1 MRYGRRVKPTPLTPH
16 DHIDGPEN
24 AQLTLIEYGD
34 FECPFCVRAF
44 PILESVRATY
54 RGRIR
59 FVFRHLSKSQEGF
72 DKQAAEASE
81 FAASEQ
87 RFWEMHRELFT
98 HPAEHEVPQLVSYAA
113 AIGLDAEKCRLA
125 LVEHRFAAR
134 VRELAVAAVRSGI
147 IGTPVLFINE
157 QRFEDRIEIATL
169 TAAIDEA
176 LAGS

>member
-1 MRYGRRVKPTPLTPH
+1 MRYRRRVKPTPLTPH

-34 FECPFCVRAF
+34 FSCPFCVRAF
-44 PILESVRATY
+44 PILESVRQTY

-59 FVFRHLSKSQEGF
+59 FVFRHLSKSSQGF

-81 FAASEQ
+81 FAASEG

-98 HPAEHEVPQLVSYAA
+98 HPDQHEPPQLVSYAA

-125 LVEHRFAAR
+125 LLEHRFAAQ

-147 IGTPVLFINE
+147 IGTPVLFLNDE
-157 QRFEDRIEIATL
+157 RFEDRIEIDTL
-169 TAAIDEA
+169 TVAIDKA
-176 LAGS
+176 LAPS

>member
-16 DHIDGPEN
+16 DHVDGPED

-44 PILESVRATY
+44 PILESVRASY
-54 RGRIR
+54 RGSVR
-59 FVFRHLSKSQEGF
+59 FVFRHLSKSSQGF

-81 FAASEQ
+81 FAASEG

-98 HPAEHEVPQLVSYAA
+98 HPDQHELPQLAAYAA
-113 AIGLDAEKCRLA
+113 AIGLDPEKCRLA
-125 LVEHRFAAR
+125 LVEHRFAAQ

-147 IGTPVLFINE
+147 IGTPVLFMND
-157 QRFEDRIEIATL
+157 QRFEDRIELATL
-169 TAAIDEA
+169 TAAIDKA
-176 LAGS
+176 LAAS